1 MSSSRV
7 NINSSKHINRSLRSS
22 FVQREKE
29 DFISNERNK
38 NCHNQD
44 VPLIDIKKSV
54 RYHT

>member
-22 FVQREKE
+22 FVQREKG
-29 DFISNERNK
+29 DFISNEGNK
-38 NCHNQD
+38 NFHNQD